1 MNIEQVKDFIR
12 TANREELNEVAGL
25 ISTARK
31 ILREE
36 IKNQFSV
43 GDTVKVNHK
52 KVNPGSCFKI
62 TKINRKNIKIQNLNQ
77 VFSTY
82 SVSPALLEKV

>member
-52 KVNPGSCFKI
+52 KVNPGLRFKI